1 MPELYIPTVT
11 CVESIGN
18 YGRFLAEPLG
28 PGFGVTLGN
37 ALRRVL
43 LSSLPGA
50 AVTWVKIEGIQHEFS
65 PIPCVKE
72 DAMEFLLNIKQ
83 LRLCPLAS
91 QPGQLFLEAEGEGK
105 VCAGDIKP
113 SASFRVANPELYL
126 AFLDSPQAKLY
137 VELNVELGR
146 GYVPA
151 KSADGLPV
159 GALPVDAIF
168 TPVRTV
174 NFSVESVRPGQEE
187 SPEKFILEIWTDGT
201 IFPWEALSQSAII
214 LINQFS
220 SFRDLEVPMARALS
234 ILPEQYDTPL
244 EELDLSTRSYN
255 SLRRAG
261 IFTLGQL
268 LEQGKEGLPPLPGLG
283 AKSRAEVEEVIAKLG
298 SPIPEKK
305 SE

>member
-1 MPELYIPTVT
+1 MPEISIPTVT
-11 CVESIGN
+11 CVESSGN
-18 YGRFLAEPLG
+18 YGRFLAEPLE
-28 PGFGVTLGN
+28 PDFGVTLGN

-43 LSSLPGA
+43 LSSLSGA

-65 PIPCVKE
+65 PIPYVKE

-83 LRLCPLAS
+83 LRLCPLFRQS
-91 QPGQLFLEAEGEGK
+91 GQLLLEAEGEGK

-113 SASFRVANPELYL
+113 SAHFRVANPELYL
-126 AFLDSPQAKLY
+126 ASLDSPQAKLY

-146 GYVPA
+146 GYMPA

-168 TPVRTV
+168 TPVRKV
-174 NFSVESVRPGQEE
+174 NFFVESIKPGQEG
-187 SPEKFILEIWTDGT
+187 SPEKLILEIWTDAT
-201 IFPWEALSQSAII
+201 ISPWEALNQSAII

-220 SFRDLEVPMARALS
+220 SFRDLEVPMAKALS

-244 EELDLSTRSYN
+244 EKLNLSTRSCN

-261 IFTLGQL
+261 ILTLGQL
-268 LEQGKEGLPPLPGLG
+268 VEKGSEGLPPLPGLG
-283 AKSRAEVEEVIAKLG
+283 VKSRAEVEELMAKLG
-298 SPIPEKK
+298 TPVIKEK
-305 SE
+305 EE